1 MEEVNFQKQYSLR
14 SNQFHRQLKNYTRD
28 SKPKS
33 LPFRV
38 QQIMY
43 PQLVNVPRKPG
54 QVDCYGW
61 WYPVRS
67 HNTPNKKIFVIKKS
81 TQRII
86 SIDHLRLQSQ
96 RQVKNH
102 LTRRDSKESSFLFHP
117 STLRRGVKMQILKII
132 TLILCAQ
139 NNPRLLNTHT
149 TIEVTIAL
157 QGLIYK

>member
-61 WYPVRS
+61 LVPSEVPQYS
-67 HNTPNKKIFVIKKS
+67 QQKNICNKKIYP
-81 TQRII
+81 
-86 SIDHLRLQSQ
+86 
-96 RQVKNH
+96 KNNKH
-102 LTRRDSKESSFLFHP
+102 RP
-117 STLRRGVKMQILKII
+117 STSTVVAPGQKS
-132 TLILCAQ
+132 
-139 NNPRLLNTHT
+139 LNSQGFQGKFFPVPPKY
-149 TIEVTIAL
+149 VT
-157 QGLIYK
+157 KRS